1 MESSAP
7 ALLPRTPTPSSMPE
21 APHAPTSGGPRR
33 VGLVGAGWIA
43 GHHAEVLAS
52 LPGVRLAL
60 VCDPDRGRAEALA
73 ARFGIPRTI
82 ASIDELRAGEIDVA
96 HLLVQPDL
104 HESLA
109 RALLERGIGVFVEK
123 PLALSAAAAR
133 GLADLARERGLA
145 LGVNH
150 NFACHPAFARLLAY
164 VRSGSI
170 GRVEHVRATL
180 STRLAQLEAGQI
192 GHWMF
197 REPANIVYEQA
208 VHPLSLVHALVGAPE
223 SAPRSVES
231 RVLATREIAP
241 GRTFHDRWSIAGRGV
256 RGSAE
261 VHLAFGSPLER
272 FTVEVFGTDGHV
284 EADLKR
290 DTVSG
295 ESKSRWLDFFDGF
308 LAASRRGSELRR
320 DARRSLRRY
329 LASAIGLAPRN
340 DAFFL
345 SMRDSIARFHS
356 GELAATAGVEVLEWC
371 DAVARAASPAPPSAK
386 RPSPGPARPN
396 EVAVLG
402 ANGFIGRRT
411 VAKLRERGLPVTAI
425 VRDDRAL
432 PGEIAG
438 DVRVLRARLED
449 AASLER
455 ALAGVPTV
463 LHLATGSI
471 DTWEAAERSMV
482 KGSVAAAEA
491 AMKAGARRF
500 VYVSSIAALDTRG
513 AAPIDDSLA
522 TDSAPRARNVYAR
535 AKIAAEKALLRLHEE
550 RGLPLVI
557 ARPGVVLGGGTPMQ
571 HSGLGY
577 WSRDNHC
584 IGWGA
589 GDHPLPLVWVDDVAA
604 ALAALA
610 ALGGDSLHGKALD
623 LAARVPL
630 TAREVVA
637 ELARATGRD
646 LRFHPRPLA
655 LSQTLEIGKWIVKRL
670 ARRDP
675 EFPSWRDL
683 EARAL
688 RSPIPSRTARDV
700 LGWKPVEEREAFLDR
715 AVRVHGTD
723 RTSS

>member
-21 APHAPTSGGPRR
+21 APHAPKSGAPRR

-43 GHHAEVLAS
+43 AHHAEVLAS
-52 LPGVRLAL
+52 LEGVQLAL
-60 VCDPDRGRAEALA
+60 VCDPDRGRADALA
-73 ARFGIPRTI
+73 SRFGIARVAT
-82 ASIDELRAGEIDVA
+82 SIDEIREREIDVA
-96 HLLVQPDL
+96 HLLVGPDL
-104 HESLA
+104 HEELA
-109 RALLERGIGVFVEK
+109 RKLLERGVGVFVEK
-123 PLALSAAAAR
+123 PLALSASAAR
-133 GLADLARERGLA
+133 GLADLARGRGLA

-150 NFACHPAFARLLAY
+150 NFTCHPAFVRMLAR
-164 VRSGSI
+164 VRSGAI

-180 STRLAQLEAGQI
+180 STRLAQLEAGQT

-197 REPANIVYEQA
+197 RAPANIVYEQA
-208 VHPLSLVHALVGAPE
+208 VHPLSLVHAVVGSVE
-223 SAPRSVES
+223 SAES
-231 RVLATREIAP
+231 RVLSTRELGA
-241 GRTFHDRWSIAGRGV
+241 GRPFHDRWSIAGRGA
-256 RGSAE
+256 RGTAE

-272 FTVEVFGTDGHV
+272 FTVEVFGTDGHL

-295 ESKSRWLDFFDGF
+295 ESKSRWLDFYDGY
-308 LAASRRGSELRR
+308 LASAGRGRDLRR
-320 DARRSLRRY
+320 DARRSLRGY
-329 LASAIGLAPRN
+329 LASAIGLGPRN

-345 SMRDSIARFHS
+345 SMRDSIARFHR
-356 GELAATAGVEVLEWC
+356 GELAANDGAEVLAWC
-371 DAVARAASPAPPSAK
+371 DAVARAASPAPPPAK
-386 RPSPGPARPN
+386 RPAPGPARPN

-411 VAKLRERGLPVTAI
+411 VAKLRERGLSVTAV

-432 PGEIAG
+432 PAEIDG

-455 ALAGVPTV
+455 ALAGVSTV

-491 AMKAGARRF
+491 ATKAGARRF

-513 AAPIDDSLA
+513 AAPIEDSVA
-522 TDSAPRARNVYAR
+522 TDAAPRSRNVYAR

-557 ARPGVVLGGGTPMQ
+557 ARPGVVLGEGTPMQ
-571 HSGLGY
+571 HSGFGY
-577 WSRDNHC
+577 WARDNHC

-610 ALGGDSLHGKALD
+610 SLPAREGAALHGKALD
-623 LAARVPL
+623 LATRVPL

-637 ELARATGRD
+637 ELAKSTGRD
-646 LRFHPRPLA
+646 LRFHARPLA
-655 LSQTLEIGKWIVKRL
+655 LSQTLEIGKWVVKRL

-683 EARAL
+683 AARSL